1 MYGCLK
7 VVFTFK
13 LKLIHLAANQLNGG
27 STVSKMLCGLRCTV
41 CGLQQQLAQVMR
53 QAAEGEAAELATT
66 LVEKMNIAETQQP
79 DIQEA
84 LTVQHASMTGIQEG
98 RETLDR

>member
-1 MYGCLK
+1 MQE
-7 VVFTFK
+7 VAK
-13 LKLIHLAANQLNGG
+13 LSCAEFDGRTAEVATLQ
-27 STVSKMLCGLRCTV
+27 STV

-66 LVEKMNIAETQQP
+66 LVDKMNIAETQQP